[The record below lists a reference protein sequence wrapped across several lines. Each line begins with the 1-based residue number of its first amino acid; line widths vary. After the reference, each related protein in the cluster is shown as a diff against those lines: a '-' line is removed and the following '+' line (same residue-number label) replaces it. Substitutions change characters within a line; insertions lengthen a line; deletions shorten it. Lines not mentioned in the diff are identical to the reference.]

1 MASWSVILGTYALG
15 TKVAISAV
23 KVMTS
28 KRISEYP
35 IIRSDTTII
44 PESKQNSLR
53 IDLTGTLVGTGY
65 ANFRDELKLLRAA
78 VDGTTQNFY
87 FDDERYVRI
96 KSRSFDYSFIKQ
108 DFCNYNLSLV
118 GEMPYFLAVNATS
131 YIEGV
136 TNSTVGGIC
145 SGTTFNVSNLGDIQI
160 PARIV
165 FTGAGAATISN
176 NIQFENTTLGTLFKF
191 TGTLQNTSELIID
204 LGYGNNNV
212 PQYTVT
218 LDGVNAMSAFEG
230 DFMELAMGSNAFE
243 YTGAITGTISIYYRK
258 GYQS

>member
-1 MASWSVILGTYALG
+1 MATWAVLLGTYALG
-15 TKVAISAV
+15 TKAAINAV

-35 IIRSDTTII
+35 IIRSDMTII
-44 PESKQNSLR
+44 PEGKQNSLR

-65 ANFRDELKLLRAA
+65 TNFRDELKLLRAA
-78 VDGTTQNFY
+78 ADGTTANFQ
-87 FDDERYVRI
+87 FDSERYIRV

-108 DFCNYNLSLV
+108 DYCNYNLSLV
-118 GEMPYFLAVNATS
+118 GEMPYFLAVVDS
-131 YIEGV
+131 SSIQGV
-136 TNSTVGGIC
+136 TGSTATGIASGSAFNLSNVGD
-145 SGTTFNVSNLGDIQI
+145 VQI
-160 PARIV
+160 PMKII
-165 FTGAGAATISN
+165 FTGAGAATIVN
-176 NIQFENTTLGTLFKF
+176 NIQFENTTLGTLMKF
-191 TGTLQNTSELIID
+191 TGTLKQTSSLVID

-230 DFMELAMGSNAFE
+230 DFMELAVGSNALR
-243 YTGAITGTISIYYRK
+243 YTGALTGTVSIYYRK